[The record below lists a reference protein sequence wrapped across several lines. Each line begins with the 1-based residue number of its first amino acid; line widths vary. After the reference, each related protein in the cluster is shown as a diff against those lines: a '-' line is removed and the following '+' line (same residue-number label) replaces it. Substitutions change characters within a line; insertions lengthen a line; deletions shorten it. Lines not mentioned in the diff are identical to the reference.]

1 MSTVLL
7 RHTGPDGDGDG
18 DRSSGVRFTLFGPI
32 QMLVDGDPVTLGPP
46 KQRAL
51 LATLLLRPGLS
62 TGTDQLISA
71 LWGVEQPAYAK
82 NLVQKYVSGLRGVL
96 AGAVAGVPGTAPEVV
111 WTPGGYRL
119 ETGDAVVDLHV
130 YERLASEG
138 TTMALTGDL
147 HGAARHLDGARI
159 LVTGTLAE
167 GLEAPVLDRERV
179 YREERFLA
187 DMELRAEV
195 ELDLGRHRNAI
206 PYLYFVLHRRPL
218 SERFSWLL
226 MLALFRADRGG
237 DALSHYHGYQRRV
250 ADELGADPG
259 FALRELHR
267 RILAQDPAL
276 MTLAT
281 VPPPEGGR
289 LRPGGDPAP
298 GTPPGTP

>member
-7 RHTGPDGDGDG
+7 RHTGPEGDGDG
-18 DRSSGVRFTLFGPI
+18 NRPGVRFILFGPL
-32 QMLVDGDPVTLGPP
+32 QMLVNGDPVALGPP

-71 LWGVEQPAYAK
+71 LWGTERPAYAK

-96 AGAVAGVPGTAPEVV
+96 SGAVAEVPGAAPGIV
-111 WTPGGYRL
+111 WTTGGYRL
-119 ETGDAVVDLHV
+119 ETGDATVDLHA
-130 YERLASEG
+130 YERFASEG

-147 HGAARHLDGARI
+147 QGAARHLDGARI
-159 LVTGTLAE
+159 LVTGPLAE

-226 MLALFRADRGG
+226 MLALFRADRGA

-276 MTLAT
+276 MTLTT
-281 VPPPEGGR
+281 VPPPEGGHR
-289 LRPGGDPAP
+289 TSTGQAP
-298 GTPPGTP
+298 EVTTP